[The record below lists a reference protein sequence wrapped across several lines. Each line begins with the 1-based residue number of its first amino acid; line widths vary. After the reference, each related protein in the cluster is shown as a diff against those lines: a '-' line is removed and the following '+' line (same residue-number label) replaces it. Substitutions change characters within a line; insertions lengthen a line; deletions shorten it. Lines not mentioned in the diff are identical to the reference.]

1 MHTQLITEKEFA
13 LFQNYLYEH
22 IGLSLP
28 ASKQMMLSTR
38 LGKRLRVMQ
47 CASFGDYFQLIRQ
60 DRNAQELQIL
70 IDLITTHETYFF
82 REPKHFD
89 ALFSQVPPTLP
100 PGQRVRVWSAAAS
113 SGEEAYSAAMVLAN
127 VLPAETQWEIVGT
140 DISTQ
145 VLETARRG
153 LYSVDQAERIPAA
166 YLKKWCLKGKGHF
179 DGTLLID
186 KELRRRVQFK
196 PFNLTGPLHEL
207 GLFDVIFLRNVT
219 IYFDPPTKRRV
230 VTNVAQQ
237 LRPGGWLM
245 MGHAEPLLDRYSGLN
260 QISTAIYRK
269 AEMNA

>member
-1 MHTQLITEKEFA
+1 MHTTPITRKEFE
-13 LFQNYLYEH
+13 LFQRYLHQH

-28 ASKQMMLSTR
+28 ESKQMMLSQR
-38 LGKRLRVMQ
+38 LGKRLRVNQ
-47 CASFGDYFQLIRQ
+47 CESYGAYFELIRQ

-89 ALFSQVPPTLP
+89 ALYAMVPPTLT
-100 PGQRVRVWSAAAS
+100 GRDKVRVWSAASS
-113 SGEEAYSAAMVLAN
+113 SGEEAYSAAMVLAG
-127 VLPAETQWEIVGT
+127 VLPPSQSWEILGT

-153 LYSVDQAERIPAA
+153 LYSLDQAERIPPA
-166 YLKKWCLKGKGHF
+166 YLKKWCLKGKGRY

-186 KELRRRVQFK
+186 KNLRRHVSFR
-196 PFNLTGPLHEL
+196 PFNLTGALHEL

-230 VTNVAQQ
+230 VEQVTEQ

-245 MGHAEPLLDRYSGLN
+245 MGHAEPLLDRYSGLE
-260 QISTAIYRK
+260 QITTAIYRK
-269 AEMNA
+269 THA

>member
-1 MHTQLITEKEFA
+1 MHTQAITEKEFA
-13 LFQNYLYEH
+13 LFQTYLYEQ

-38 LGKRLRVMQ
+38 LGKRLRVTQ
-47 CASFGDYFQLIRQ
+47 CENFGAYFQLIRQ
-60 DRNAQELQIL
+60 SHHAQELQIL

-89 ALFSQVPPTLP
+89 ALYSQVPGTLAASDKI
-100 PGQRVRVWSAAAS
+100 RIWSAAAS
-113 SGEEAYSAAMVLAN
+113 SGEEAYSAAMVLAG
-127 VLPAETQWEIVGT
+127 VLPSTQQWEILGT

-153 LYSVDQAERIPAA
+153 LYSVDQAERIPPA
-166 YLKKWCLKGKGHF
+166 YLKKWCLKGKNTF

-186 KELRRRVQFK
+186 KELRRRVHFK

-230 VTNVAQQ
+230 VANVAEQ
-237 LRPGGWLM
+237 LKPGGWLM

-269 AEMNA
+269 EQGHA